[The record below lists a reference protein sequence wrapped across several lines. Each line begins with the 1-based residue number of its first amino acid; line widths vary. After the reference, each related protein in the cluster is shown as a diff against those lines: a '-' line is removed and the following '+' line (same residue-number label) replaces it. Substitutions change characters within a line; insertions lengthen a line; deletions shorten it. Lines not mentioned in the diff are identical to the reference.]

1 MSVLRVVEVQVKFYV
16 GEVAV
21 QMLAVVVVDTAED
34 LLLHLTAEKGVVVVG
49 PQEVLGEA
57 PFQIYENLK
66 MEVLQEEVAEQLTSF
81 HDDVSLRA
89 MLQFL
94 GVVED
99 LYDTDVTSPG
109 TDGMMVTLNCL
120 HGNSL
125 DSLLMVEKGDH
136 EVEQQA
142 VILAH
147 AYSAHVS
154 QEVYLCFPLY
164 RSLLVS

>member
-1 MSVLRVVEVQVKFYV
+1 MSVLRADEVQVKFYAGV
-16 GEVAV
+16 VVV
-21 QMLAVVVVDTAED
+21 QMLAAVVVDIAED
-34 LLLHLTAEKGVVVVG
+34 LLLHLMTEMGVVVVG

-66 MEVLQEEVAEQLTSF
+66 MALQEVAEQMTSI
-81 HDDVSLRA
+81 HDDLNLRA

-94 GVVED
+94 GEEED
-99 LYDTDVTSPG
+99 LYDIDVMSPG
-109 TDGMMVTLNCL
+109 TDGMMVKLNCL

-125 DSLLMVEKGDH
+125 DSLLMVEKEDP
-136 EVEQQA
+136 EEEQQA

-147 AYSAHVS
+147 AYSVHVS

-164 RSLLVS
+164 HLLLVS